1 MTFASRPSIR
11 TAARLSAAIRH
22 ATQPLIEPLEGRRLL
37 SVAIQGSN
45 GIMLQSTG
53 KPVALDYDANNHAVL
68 VRYFANA
75 AARDY
80 SFGTNGEVDTNLDA
94 ILDIARGPNDEIV
107 IGGFGTVAVFNADG
121 SPNTAFAPS
130 GALSVAGGAVNAV
143 AAQPD
148 GKVLVALEN
157 FPADGNPGVI
167 QRFNANG
174 TIDSS
179 FGNGGA
185 ASISLP
191 GFPDI
196 ALQDIQAE
204 TSGKIAVV
212 GYSSFSGSSNQQ
224 PLIVQLTSGGAL
236 DPITF
241 TPPVVNG
248 KFNAVAEA
256 PDGGLIAAGK
266 SFDVSNGGVGKSL
279 LARFLPNGQTSFV
292 TSLPG
297 QAAHSFPVLNDV
309 AVNSD
314 NRIVVTGTAGNGGD
328 PQYDASDFYFQRY
341 DLSGNLDATF
351 ANAGTGFV
359 SGNGNDSGGYF
370 ALAPDNSFY
379 LAGSSVKPAA
389 PQTSMASLFRI
400 SASGQFVPQGA
411 FSGAPWNLPARIEA
425 ENFDVGGEGF
435 AYHDTTPTNEG
446 GQYRTSEAV
455 DIEKTTDAG
464 GGYDVGWT
472 NSGEW
477 LQYTV
482 HNPGD
487 HFFFQLDARVANYG
501 AGGSFHVTEDGADI
515 TGTLA
520 IPDTGG
526 FQNYTDVYRNYISI
540 PAGDHVFRIVFD
552 GQSQY
557 GYSGNVNWIQLN
569 VAPSSP
575 FGGMPSGGL
584 IQMEDFDVGGEGAA
598 YHDTTPQNEGGQY
611 RTSEGVDIEKTTDSG
626 SGYDVGWTHTGEWLN
641 YTANVIIGGLYTF
654 NTRVANVGAGASFHW
669 EVDGRNVTGSIA
681 VPDTG
686 GFQNWTTVSSPMVQ
700 LSPGVMVLRLVID
713 SQSQYGYGGNF
724 NKAELT
730 VNSNGGLPFTG
741 NPVPLPGTVQAENY
755 NTFGEGVAYHDT
767 TPQQNQGG
775 AYRTLEG
782 VDIEALPGA
791 SGYAVDW
798 THAGEWMNYTVNVT
812 TAGTYTLDAHVS
824 NYGVGG
830 AFHVEVDG
838 VNVTGTLAVPDT
850 RSFTTFADV
859 LKGGIVL
866 TAGQHVVRFIW
877 DAESQYGFSGN
888 LDWFRFA

>member
-1 MTFASRPSIR
+1 MKSVRASIR
-11 TAARLSAAIRH
+11 TAARLSAAISH
-22 ATQPLIEPLEGRRLL
+22 ATHALIEPLESRRLL
-37 SVAIQGSN
+37 SVDIHGSS
-45 GIMLQSTG
+45 GVVLPSTG
-53 KPVALDYDANNHAVL
+53 KPVALDYDANDHAVL

-75 AARDY
+75 AARDS
-80 SFGTNGEVDTNLDA
+80 SFGTSGEVDTNLDA
-94 ILDIARGPNDEIV
+94 IRDIAVGPGDEIV
-107 IGGFGTVAVFNADG
+107 IGGYGTVAIFNADG
-121 SPNTAFAPS
+121 SPNTAFGPG
-130 GALSVAGGAVNAV
+130 GAVSVTGGAVNAV
-143 AAQPD
+143 AAQAD
-148 GKVLVALEN
+148 GKILVALVN
-157 FPADGNPGVI
+157 SLGGGNPGIVE
-167 QRFNANG
+167 RFNANG

-179 FGNGGA
+179 FGNGGS
-185 ASISLP
+185 ASIAVP
-191 GFPDI
+191 GPANIVIDDI
-196 ALQDIQAE
+196 LTE

-212 GYSSFSGSSNQQ
+212 GYSAVPGSSTQL
-224 PLIVQLTSGGAL
+224 PLIVQLTSGGAP
-236 DPITF
+236 DAVTF
-241 TPPVVNG
+241 TPPVVDG
-248 KFNAVAEA
+248 MFNAVTQA

-266 SFDVSNGGVGKSL
+266 DFDVSNGGVGKSL

-297 QAAHSFPVLNDV
+297 QAAHSFPVLNGV
-309 AVNSD
+309 AVTSD
-314 NRIVVTGTAGNGGD
+314 NRIVVTGAAGNGGEE
-328 PQYDASDFYFQRY
+328 QYDALDFYFQRY
-341 DLSGNLDATF
+341 DLSGNLDAAF
-351 ANAGTGFV
+351 ANGGTGFV

-379 LAGSSVKPAA
+379 LAGSSVKPGA
-389 PQTSMASLFRI
+389 PQTFTADLFRI

-425 ENFDVGGEGF
+425 ENFDVGAEGF
-435 AYHDTTPTNEG
+435 AYHDTTPANEG
-446 GQYRTSEAV
+446 GQYRTNEAV

-472 NSGEW
+472 HSGEY

-482 HNPGD
+482 HNAGD

-501 AGGSFHVTEDGADI
+501 AGGSFHVTEDGVDI
-515 TGTLA
+515 TGALG

-526 FQNYTDVYRNYISI
+526 FQNYTDIYHNYISI
-540 PAGDHVFRIVFD
+540 PAGDHVFRVVFD

-557 GYSGNVNWIQLN
+557 GYSGNVNWIQFN
-569 VAPSSP
+569 VAPGP

-584 IQMEDFDVGGEGAA
+584 IQMEDFDIGGEGAA

-611 RTSEGVDIEKTTDSG
+611 RTTEGVDIEKTTDTG
-626 SGYDVGWTHTGEWLN
+626 GGYDVGWTHTGEWLN

-669 EVDGRNVTGSIA
+669 EVDGRNVTGPIT

-686 GFQNWTTVSSPMVQ
+686 GFQNWTTVSSPMAQ
-700 LSPGVMVLRLVID
+700 LRPGVMVLRLVID

-741 NPVPLPGTVQAENY
+741 TPVALPGTVQAENY

-767 TPQQNQGG
+767 TPQHNQGG

-782 VDIEALPGA
+782 VDIEALPGG

-798 THAGEWMNYTVNVT
+798 AHAGEWMNYTVNLT
-812 TAGTYTLDAHVS
+812 TAGTYTLDAHVA
-824 NYGVGG
+824 NYGAGG

-850 RSFTTFADV
+850 RSFTTFTDV
-859 LKGGIVL
+859 LKAGIPL
-866 TAGQHVVRFIW
+866 TAGQHLIRFVW